1 VQLIDRAR
9 RRRRGRLTPWSTWVV
24 GIAPVGF
31 AAAVSTA
38 YRTSGAAERLSEV
51 ALTTANAAIM
61 PAQSM
66 VTLAMTRL
74 PQ

>member
-1 VQLIDRAR
+1 VSPDGSQLTVILLNID
-9 RRRRGRLTPWSTWVV
+9 TIQHVV

-31 AAAVSTA
+31 AAGVSTA

-51 ALTTANAAIM
+51 ALTTGNAAIM
-61 PAQSM
+61 PAQSI